1 MDAVY
6 AFDEILSN
14 DVLWWDVEMLQ
25 DLHLCHEL
33 LQKFV
38 GGTDY
43 MDNESTESVIELDAN
58 KITSNISASF
68 PLLLE
73 HGVETVGMLPAFAD
87 SFMWLSNTTDQV
99 FEEMRIMMGVR
110 ESGME

>member
-1 MDAVY
+1 VVGCG
-6 AFDEILSN
+6 
-14 DVLWWDVEMLQ
+14 DVA
-25 DLHLCHEL
+25 
-33 LQKFV
+33 
-38 GGTDY
+38 GP
-43 MDNESTESVIELDAN
+43 
-58 KITSNISASF
+58 SF
-68 PLLLE
+68 E